1 MLSELKIKIAV
12 IALVAILVVI
22 VVVPLS
28 MLVNVPAGY
37 KAVVVR
43 GFGVGHVF
51 DEGWNMKNPLSSVD
65 YVRYNTQRVEFIGAS
80 YGEDNVGNIV
90 VNSKDNVA
98 IFMDFQV
105 VFHLEESYV
114 GDIRIQNGDFE
125 ETIIVPICRSVPR
138 DVCAKF
144 DALEIRGDSRDLV
157 ASAIERN
164 ITAKFSLKHIVMEE
178 FALQEISLPVE
189 YESAINEKKV
199 AEQKVITEEYNL
211 DAQSFI
217 AEREIIDA
225 LAQANVTIIDAEAK
239 GLAVG
244 IIMDQFNVTDE
255 SEAASI
261 YLQWLYIRALTDENT
276 NIEYIMGDNPFI
288 LDLTDSD
295 AVTP

>member
-1 MLSELKIKIAV
+1 MLRELKIKIIGV
-12 IALVAILVVI
+12 ILAIILVVI
-22 VVVPLS
+22 IVIPLS

-37 KAVVVR
+37 KAVVVK

-65 YVRYNTQRVEFIGAS
+65 FVRYNTQRVEFIGAS

-105 VFHLEESYV
+105 VFHLEEAYV
-114 GDIRIQNGDFE
+114 SEIRVQNGDFE

-144 DALEIRGDSRDLV
+144 EALEIRGDSRDLV
-157 ASAIERN
+157 AAAIERN
-164 ITAKFSLKHIVMEE
+164 ITAKFATKHIIMEE

-199 AEQKVITEEYNL
+199 AEQKVITEQYNL
-211 DAQSFI
+211 DAQEYI
-217 AEREIIDA
+217 AERDIIDA
-225 LAQANVTIIDAEAK
+225 LAQANVTIIDADAK
-239 GLAVG
+239 ATAVG
-244 IIMDQFNVTDE
+244 IIMDQFNVTNE
-255 SEAASI
+255 AEAASI
-261 YLQWLYIRALTDENT
+261 YLQWLYIRALTDEDT

-288 LDLTDSD
+288 LDLGDGSS
-295 AVTP
+295 P